1 MKKKIFI
8 LIAVLISIA
17 LITTVVMIKH
27 NNGEKAKVEERKW
40 VEKKAKVDAEKKYEN
55 IVSVTKKMDTNFQIA
70 KILSASVSRAWSN
83 NLGNDFNSKIN
94 YLVQGFKDSES
105 YKKIEKTDED
115 ITNQSRSI
123 INSNID
129 KDLKKA
135 YTVLMETY
143 IEYKNLAFDPKG
155 NLGSYNAHA
164 GELEN
169 SFASNY
175 QNLKVYL
182 PNKYIEKLEEKDDLE
197 QATTFTSSDYTSDTQ
212 ESSYLPEEST
222 SEYDSTSNDEIST
235 ENSKIVNSPEDATKL
250 VSDTYGDGGN
260 LVFSLFGEGLE
271 TDEYGNYYLIAGSSL
286 RAIEGGGNGS
296 AGRYKVYED
305 GTIIEN

>member
-1 MKKKIFI
+1 MKKKFFI
-8 LIAVLISIA
+8 LIVVLISIA

-27 NNGEKAKVEERKW
+27 NNEEKAEVEERNW
-40 VEKKAKVDAEKKYEN
+40 VEKKAKADAEKNYEN
-55 IVSVTKKMDTNFQIA
+55 IVSVTRKMDTNFQIA
-70 KILSASVSRAWSN
+70 KLLSASVSRLWSN

-105 YKKIEKTDED
+105 YKKIEKTDEE
-115 ITNQSRSI
+115 IINQSRSI

-129 KDLKKA
+129 KDLKKTFTA
-135 YTVLMETY
+135 LMETY

-155 NLGSYNAHA
+155 NLGSYNAHT

-182 PNKYIEKLEEKDDLE
+182 PNEYIKKIEEKDDLE
-197 QATTFTSSDYTSDTQ
+197 QAVTFSSSDYTQ
-212 ESSYLPEEST
+212 ESSDIPEEST
-222 SEYDSTSNDEIST
+222 SSDEISA
-235 ENSKIVNSPEDATKL
+235 ESSKVVNSPEDATKI
-250 VSDTYGDGGN
+250 VSDIYGDGGN
-260 LVFSLFGEGLE
+260 LVFGLFSEGIQ
-271 TDEYGNYYLIAGSSL
+271 TDEYGNYYLIAGTSL

-296 AGRYKVYED
+296 AGRYRVYEN